1 MKKETTELPAPML
14 LTVTQARR
22 KKRDLEMLT
31 DYVGLLKED
40 PTRSRL
46 AVNDHL
52 MRKYEISS
60 NSGYYTALKRA
71 LADSDTPRKI
81 VADYNRLQG
90 IK

>member
-14 LTVTQARR
+14 LTATQAKR
-22 KKRDLEMLT
+22 KRRDLEMLT
-31 DYVGLLKED
+31 YYVSILEKKPDTARTAIYE
-40 PTRSRL
+40 
-46 AVNDHL
+46 HL
-52 MRKYEISS
+52 MRKYDITYSTVWLS
-60 NSGYYTALKRA
+60 LKRA